1 MEINCTFAYGGSSIQ
16 SWHVHAL
23 LATTEISVVAQL
35 LEQVFWKADFTG
47 EDIFPLDQR
56 RTWLELHV
64 YISLTKYEIYHLS
77 GPSGISNN

>member
-35 LEQVFWKADFTG
+35 LELVFWKADFTG
-47 EDIFPLDQR
+47 KNQLDIFPLDQR
-56 RTWLELHV
+56 RTWLDLHV
-64 YISLTKYEIYHLS
+64 YISDKIRN
-77 GPSGISNN
+77 ISLIRSFWY